1 MESVFTI
8 PNGDKAPDR
17 WRSTFGSYREFRAA
31 ESSGTLGGAMSLWR
45 LFTPSNRRRTAKP
58 VEGDPLRDDGHAD
71 SGSPEFHDFNAP
83 PSARLFKPL
92 LADACHADVSAPSPH
107 DFLWSAP
114 GSPPVRLEDIA
125 SAILQKAL
133 AWDLLVCKELAH
145 PFYHRIEQ
153 DIDAIVHRYS
163 RLLLPV
169 VDDRHEVC
177 RIYAFCRPLV
187 THGAY
192 ERKQA
197 TKLI

>member
-8 PNGDKAPDR
+8 PNGDKPPDR
-17 WRSTFGSYREFRAA
+17 WRSTCGSYREFRAA
-31 ESSGTLGGAMSLWR
+31 ESPGSLGEVMSLWR
-45 LFTPSNRRRTAKP
+45 LFTPADRRRAARP
-58 VEGDPLRDDGHAD
+58 VESDPRRDDGRAD
-71 SGSPEFHDFNAP
+71 PGSREFGDFNAP
-83 PSARLFKPL
+83 PSVRLFRPSP
-92 LADACHADVSAPSPH
+92 ADACHADVSAPSPH
-107 DFLWSAP
+107 DFLWSVP
-114 GSPPVRLEDIA
+114 GFPPVRLEDIA

-153 DIDAIVHRYS
+153 DIDAVVHRYR

-169 VDDRHEVC
+169 VDDRGEVC
-177 RIYAFCRPLV
+177 RIYAFGRPLV
-187 THGAY
+187 THGAH

>member
-8 PNGDKAPDR
+8 LNGDKAPDR
-17 WRSTFGSYREFRAA
+17 WRCTCESYREFLAA
-31 ESSGTLGGAMSLWR
+31 ESSGSLGEAMSHWR
-45 LFTPSNRRRTAKP
+45 LFTPFDRNRTAKP
-58 VEGDPLRDDGHAD
+58 VEGDPMRDDGRAD
-71 SGSPEFHDFNAP
+71 PGSLEFHDFNAP
-83 PSARLFKPL
+83 PSVRLFKPS
-92 LADACHADVSAPSPH
+92 LADACYADVSAPSPH
-107 DFLWSAP
+107 DFLWSTP
-114 GSPPVRLEDIA
+114 GFAPVRLENIA
-125 SAILQKAL
+125 SAILQKSL

-153 DIDAIVHRYS
+153 EIDTVVHRYR

-169 VDDRHEVC
+169 ADNQGKIG
-177 RIYAFCRPLV
+177 RIYAFCQPLV